1 MRRLQAILVG
11 NGALALCFGL
21 IAGYGFLFNLIG
33 EISLW
38 PIPGA
43 IAAQLPGDPARWRG
57 AHVGAITNGLMAIAV
72 GLALP
77 LAPMPDRTRRLVAW
91 AIVVAVWGNIVFSVA
106 NALGAANHGLT
117 FGDNRLGAADAL
129 SRLGFFGAYAGALV
143 APVALIVLARAAF
156 AAARAEAID
165 DARPG
170 A

>member
-21 IAGYGFLFNLIG
+21 IAGYGFLFHLIG

-91 AIVVAVWGNIVFSVA
+91 AIVVAVWGNIVFYVA

-117 FGDNRLGAADAL
+117 FGDNRLGAADVL

-143 APVALIVLARAAF
+143 APVALLVLARAAF
-156 AAARAEAID
+156 AAARAESSG
-165 DARPG
+165 DARAG

>member
-1 MRRLQAILVG
+1 MRREQGLLVG

-43 IAAQLPGDPARWRG
+43 LAVQLPGDAARWRG

-77 LAPMPDRTRRLVAW
+77 LAPMRTGTRRAVTW
-91 AIVVAVWGNIVFSVA
+91 AIVVAVWGNIVFYVA

-129 SRLGFFGAYAGALV
+129 SRVGFFGAYAGALV
-143 APVALIVLARAAF
+143 APVALLVLAWAAF
-156 AAARAEAID
+156 TAVRAESVE
-165 DARPG
+165 
-170 A
+170 

>member
-1 MRRLQAILVG
+1 MRRDQAWLVG

-21 IAGYGFLFNLIG
+21 VAGYGFLFHLIG

-43 IAAQLPGDPARWRG
+43 IATQIPGDPARWRG

-72 GLALP
+72 GVALP
-77 LAPMPDRTRRLVAW
+77 LAPMAERTRRLVTW
-91 AIVVAVWGNIVFSVA
+91 AIVVAVWGNIVFYVA

-117 FGDNRLGAADAL
+117 FGDNRLGAADLL

-143 APVALIVLARAAF
+143 APVALLVLARAAF
-156 AAARAEAID
+156 AAGRGE
-165 DARPG
+165 PG
-170 A
+170 E

>member
-1 MRRLQAILVG
+1 MRRLQAMLVG

-21 IAGYGFLFNLIG
+21 IAGYGFLFHLIG

-43 IAAQLPGDPARWRG
+43 ITAQLPGDPARWRG

-91 AIVVAVWGNIVFSVA
+91 AIVVAVWGNIVFYVA

-117 FGDNRLGAADAL
+117 FGDNRLGAADLL
-129 SRLGFFGAYAGALV
+129 SRLVFFGASAGALV
-143 APVALIVLARAAF
+143 APVALLVLARAAF
-156 AAARAEAID
+156 AAAWTEPHD